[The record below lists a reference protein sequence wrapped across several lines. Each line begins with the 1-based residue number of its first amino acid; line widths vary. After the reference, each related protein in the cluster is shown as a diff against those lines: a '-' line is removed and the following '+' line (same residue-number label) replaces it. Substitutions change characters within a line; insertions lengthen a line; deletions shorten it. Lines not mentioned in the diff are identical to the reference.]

1 MDLLKNK
8 KEANLLSRFFSNPT
22 YLYLYLCTFNSGIMD
37 RLQEAENDYIR
48 LIQQRTLKLNISPSA
63 IPTTEEI
70 QAAVEGIMSFYF
82 MMFSLLG
89 WLSP

>member
-1 MDLLKNK
+1 
-8 KEANLLSRFFSNPT
+8 
-22 YLYLYLCTFNSGIMD
+22 MD

-48 LIQQRTLKLNISPSA
+48 LIQQSTLKLNISPSE

-82 MMFSLLG
+82 MMFSLLAG
-89 WLSP
+89 LVYCLDSFCLITRLQQCFLRL